1 MIQGTVGAA
10 GSPAYVEVVVDVG
23 DEAAEALTNF
33 LWEQGAVGVVEEALL
48 AGPARLRAFF
58 PLTASTTSGEALAV
72 RVDAYLAG
80 LRALGLAAGPRAR
93 VAPLADADWASAW
106 REHFRPV
113 AVGRALLIAPP
124 WETPAAGDRL
134 VLTIEPGRAFGTGH
148 HGTTAGCLELLESLV
163 AAERPARALDLG
175 TGSGI
180 LAIAAARLGVAEVL
194 ACDSDPDAVAAAG
207 ANAALN
213 GVAGRVRAV
222 LDDVATLAAAPAP
235 LVLANLLAAA
245 HRALGARYAAL
256 VAAGGVLVA
265 GGLLDAEAD
274 DVAGALAAHG
284 FRREAARSLEGW
296 TSLALRHAPLHASA

>member
-1 MIQGTVGAA
+1 VTTAA
-10 GSPAYVEVVVDVG
+10 GPTAYVEVVVDVG

-58 PLTASTTSGEALAV
+58 PVTTGTEALAV
-72 RVDAYLAG
+72 RVDAYVAG

-93 VAPLADADWASAW
+93 VTPVADADWAAAW

-113 AVGRALLIAPP
+113 AVGKRLLIAPP
-124 WETPAAGDRL
+124 WDTPAPGDRL

-148 HGTTAGCLELLESLV
+148 HGTTAGCLELLESIVTL
-163 AAERPARALDLG
+163 EQPSRALDLG

-194 ACDSDPDAVAAAG
+194 ACDSDPDAIAAAA
-207 ANAALN
+207 ANAAVN
-213 GVAGRVRAV
+213 GVADRVRASMA
-222 LDDVATLAAAPAP
+222 DVATLAAEPVP

-245 HRALGARYAAL
+245 HRAFAARYARL
-256 VAAGGVLVA
+256 TSAGGLLVA

-274 DVAGALAAHG
+274 DVARALAAHG

>member
-1 MIQGTVGAA
+1 VVGTA
-10 GSPAYVEVVVDVG
+10 GITAYVEVVVDVG
-23 DEAAEALTNF
+23 DDAAEALTNF
-33 LWEQGAVGVVEEALL
+33 LWEQGAVGVVEETLL

-58 PLTASTTSGEALAV
+58 PVTASTDALAV

-80 LRALGLAAGPRAR
+80 LRALGHAAGPRAR

-113 AVGRALLIAPP
+113 PVGRSLLITPP
-124 WETPAAGDRL
+124 WETPAAGERI
-134 VLTIEPGRAFGTGH
+134 VLAIEPGRAFGTGH
-148 HGTTAGCLELLESLV
+148 HGTTATCLELLESLV

-180 LAIAAARLGVAEVL
+180 LAIAAARLGVGEVL
-194 ACDSDPDAVAAAG
+194 ACDSDPDAIAAAE
-207 ANAALN
+207 ANAQRN
-213 GVAGRVRAV
+213 GVGDRVRAV
-222 LDDVATLAAAPAP
+222 VDDVATLTAPSAP

-245 HRALGARYAAL
+245 HRAFAARYTTL
-256 VAAGGVLVA
+256 VAPGGVLVA

-274 DVAGALAAHG
+274 DVAAALAAHG

-296 TSLALRHAPLHASA
+296 TSLALRHAALHTSA